1 MGEIKLGK
9 YRHYKGNFYE
19 VLGIGRH
26 TETKEEFIV
35 YKQLYDG
42 LEFPIG
48 SIWIR
53 PREMFFEEV
62 EVSGQK
68 TLRFKFIGQD
78 V

>member
-1 MGEIKLGK
+1 MGK